1 MVRVKNM
8 LVRVPVTVTYT
19 ETAME
24 RGKVGDEKT
33 YRYASTVGLRGRKNI
48 ERLIISD
55 ESAKDAL
62 TTYKNGR
69 MHKTP

>member
-1 MVRVKNM
+1 
-8 LVRVPVTVTYT
+8 
-19 ETAME
+19 ME

-33 YRYASTVGLRGRKNI
+33 YRYASTVGLRGKRNI

-69 MHKTP
+69 IHKIP